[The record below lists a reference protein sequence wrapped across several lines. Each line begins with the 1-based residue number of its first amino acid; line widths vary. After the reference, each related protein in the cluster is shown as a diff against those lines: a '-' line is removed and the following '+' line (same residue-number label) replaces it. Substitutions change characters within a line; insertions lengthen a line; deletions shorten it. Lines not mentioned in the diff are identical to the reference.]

1 MKLFLI
7 SLISTL
13 LCLSMF
19 SLQVR
24 AQNTMKSSANRFSDS
39 SNSSG
44 TGTSSGTPKA
54 LVKESRFP
62 APAVREAQW
71 YTLALAVFLSLRYLA
86 WIGGFLL
93 AFCIL
98 SYGLAQLM
106 YRNHQPQS
114 AHGAAHWSL
123 FWALLICGLVPFP
136 LAFFISWS
144 WTAWILLSFPFL
156 LLTLILIVTRPAHS
170 R

>member
-24 AQNTMKSSANRFSDS
+24 AQNTMKPSANRFSDS

-44 TGTSSGTPKA
+44 TGTSSVPAKSPLSLSKKA
-54 LVKESRFP
+54 
-62 APAVREAQW
+62 AAVREAQW

-86 WIGGFLL
+86 WIAGFLL

>member
-1 MKLFLI
+1 MKFFLI
-7 SLISTL
+7 SLTSAL

-19 SLQVR
+19 SLQVQ
-24 AQNTMKSSANRFSDS
+24 AQNTMKPSANRFSDG

-44 TGTSSGTPKA
+44 TGTSSGTTKPLVPASKKA
-54 LVKESRFP
+54 
-62 APAVREAQW
+62 AAVREAQW

-86 WIGGFLL
+86 WIAGFLL

-106 YRNHQPQS
+106 YCNHQPQS

-136 LAFFISWS
+136 LAFFISWN

>member
-24 AQNTMKSSANRFSDS
+24 AQNTMKPSANRFSDG

-44 TGTSSGTPKA
+44 AGTSSVPAKA
-54 LVKESRFP
+54 PLSASKK
-62 APAVREAQW
+62 AAAVREAQW

-86 WIGGFLL
+86 WIAGFLL